1 MRSVISPSVVVM
13 DDRYIMEIGGAVHDE
28 DVSVK
33 TLQFE
38 EFQAKVRKN
47 SCGFYNF
54 KLQKFCLILI
64 SP

>member
-38 EFQAKVRKN
+38 EIVSRRRFGKNLVVFTILNIKN
-47 SCGFYNF
+47 SF
-54 KLQKFCLILI
+54 
-64 SP
+64 